1 VQDCQQ
7 VGRHG
12 EIKGI
17 DIDTDRAFGGDGA
30 TAGATRFKVEPCLE
44 LQLWQLSQDS
54 SQATEATATF
64 GFNLR
69 LADSALH

>member
-7 VGRHG
+7 VCRHG

-17 DIDTDRAFGGDGA
+17 DIDPNRAFGGDGA
-30 TAGATRFKVEPCLE
+30 TAGATWFKVKACLE
-44 LQLWQLSQDS
+44 LQLWQLPQDS

-64 GFNLR
+64 SFNLR
-69 LADSALH
+69 LADIALH